1 MSAAAVLEKL
11 QGVRRKGEQWMAR
24 CLAHEDKGPSL
35 SVRDENGKVLLH
47 CFAGCT
53 IESICGALEIKVND
67 LFAEGTARKSESG
80 IVREAQQHIAGLR
93 SRLTPM
99 DRERPVTLI
108 KTDEKNLDAAIAR
121 ALALAVEGGLV
132 QVVLDKETQ

>member
-24 CLAHEDKGPSL
+24 CPAHEDKGPSL

-108 KTDEKNLDAAIAR
+108 KNLDAAIAR

>member
-24 CLAHEDKGPSL
+24 CPAHEDKGPSL
-35 SVRDENGKVLLH
+35 SMRDENGKVLLH